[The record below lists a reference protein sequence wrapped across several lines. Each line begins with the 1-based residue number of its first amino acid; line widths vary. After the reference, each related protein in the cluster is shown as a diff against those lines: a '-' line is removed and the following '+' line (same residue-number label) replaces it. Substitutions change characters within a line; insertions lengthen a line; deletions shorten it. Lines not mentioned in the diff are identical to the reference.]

1 MLKPPNQI
9 TSFCIFIFL
18 TIALQISF
26 GVYPGNDVNNP
37 LGFWGW
43 YDQSQYLKQAEE
55 LFHADFSKIKNWVYP
70 PGFSILSIPLALI
83 TNSKTSIILLSLT
96 SLFYFMWVVRQ
107 FFSPLRYSLFLGTIF
122 TLIFSYELFGNI
134 FLVPWSTS
142 ITLLFS
148 TIIFQCFDSA
158 ELLSKKNCK
167 LFIIII
173 SFLFILATRIQ
184 DFFLVLLGFMAL
196 ISENNNSQNKLR
208 FYKIIVALFV
218 MGILWKFIAGYFLS
232 DLYSKTQHQF
242 LIADFFWKF
251 LGIFNGDY
259 IYGIDGGSIRDYSQ
273 LLHLII
279 LYSLI
284 YFIINANFK
293 YTFVIFAYLLIYCS
307 FSDFG
312 HHNVTKYA
320 VMHYFKCLFLITFAY
335 TFATIGFNKKIL
347 TTMIFVVVISNL
359 NIHYYNLPEKSCLVT
374 GEAERIK
381 ADCDMKSGRFYSL
394 NKFRVDFPDG
404 VFQRYTLKNNGA
416 TLDSIKDFRIFRSNT
431 GVVIVFFKDI
441 KLDNFTLDFL
451 KADFENEMVL
461 QKLDRK
467 LVFDNFLD
475 F

>member
-1 MLKPPNQI
+1 MLKPPIQI
-9 TSFCIFIFL
+9 TSFYIFIFL

-26 GVYPGNDVNNP
+26 GAYPGNDINNP

-83 TNSKTSIILLSLT
+83 TNSKTSLILLSLF
-96 SLFYFMWVVRQ
+96 SLFYFLWVIRR
-107 FFSPLRYSLFLGTIF
+107 FFSPLRYSIFLGIIF
-122 TLIFSYELFGNI
+122 TLIFSYDLFGNV

-158 ELLSKKNCK
+158 ELPSKKNCK
-167 LFIIII
+167 LFILII
-173 SFLFILATRIQ
+173 SFLFILTTRVQ
-184 DFFLVLLGFMAL
+184 DFFLVLLGSMVL
-196 ISENNNSQNKLR
+196 ISEIDNSQNRLR
-208 FYKIIVALFV
+208 FYKILAALFLV
-218 MGILWKFIAGYFLS
+218 GILWKFFAGYFLS
-232 DLYSKTQHQF
+232 DLYSKTEHKF

-259 IYGIDGGSIRDYSQ
+259 IYGIDGGSIREYSR

-279 LYSLI
+279 LYSLV
-284 YFIINANFK
+284 YFIIHANYK

-320 VMHYFKCLFLITFAY
+320 VMHYFKCLFLLTFAY

-359 NIHYYNLPEKSCLVT
+359 NIHYQNSEESCFVT
-374 GEAERIK
+374 AEAGRIQGN
-381 ADCDMKSGRFYSL
+381 CDMKPGRFYSL
-394 NKFRVDFPDG
+394 NNFRVGFPEG
-404 VFQRYTLKNNGA
+404 IFQSYTLKNNGV
-416 TLDSIKDFRIFRSNT
+416 TLESIKDFRIFRSNT
-431 GVVIVFFKDI
+431 GVVIIFFKDVELNNFSLSFI
-441 KLDNFTLDFL
+441 KGEFGKEL
-451 KADFENEMVL
+451 VIH
-461 QKLDRK
+461 KLDRK
-467 LVFDNFLD
+467 LGFDSFL
-475 F
+475 